1 MIPPGFANKF
11 SPLKQA
17 LACAAL
23 SLMGMAICHFVFKGD
38 SFEFMAAFT
47 GIVLFSIMNSVISIF
62 HESFVKYTWPSWWVF
77 LGLLAVLLLSA
88 RGISG
93 ISIWDL
99 REYRMMLGSIVVF
112 YVITSLLVRLVRTLW
127 EFAENDEN

>member
-1 MIPPGFANKF
+1 MIEPGIADKF
-11 SPLKQA
+11 SPFRQA

-23 SLMGMAICHFVFKGD
+23 SLVGMVICHFVFRGD
-38 SFEFMAAFT
+38 SYEFMAAFT
-47 GIVLFSIMNSVISIF
+47 GIVLFSIMNSVISVF
-62 HESFVKYTWPSWWVF
+62 HESFIKYTWPSWWIF
-77 LGLLAVLLLSA
+77 LGLLIVLLLSA

-93 ISIWDL
+93 ISIWTL

-112 YVITSLLVRLVRTLW
+112 YIIISLLVRLVRTLW